1 MGGRR
6 TKEKRRRPREARSKR
21 KQMLAGEGTKLGIQ
35 GDVDRSDPE
44 ERHERSDDGPN
55 NKPKNTWE
63 REGRS
68 AGKRAPAGRGC
79 LVCTKA
85 GDATLEGYRARR
97 RRWRR
102 MDIARMK
109 ENTARRKVE
118 AHSARKEMVAHSAKR
133 KKETIMMA
141 KIALTKQG

>member
-1 MGGRR
+1 
-6 TKEKRRRPREARSKR
+6 
-21 KQMLAGEGTKLGIQ
+21 MLAGEGTNLGIP

-44 ERHERSDDGPN
+44 ERHERSDDGLN

-68 AGKRAPAGRGC
+68 AGKRAPARRGC

-85 GDATLEGYRARR
+85 GDATLEGYR
-97 RRWRR
+97 WRR
-102 MDIARMK
+102 TGIARMK

-118 AHSARKEMVAHSAKR
+118 AHSARKEMAAHSAKR
-133 KKETIMMA
+133 KKKAIMMA
-141 KIALTKQG
+141 KIALTERG